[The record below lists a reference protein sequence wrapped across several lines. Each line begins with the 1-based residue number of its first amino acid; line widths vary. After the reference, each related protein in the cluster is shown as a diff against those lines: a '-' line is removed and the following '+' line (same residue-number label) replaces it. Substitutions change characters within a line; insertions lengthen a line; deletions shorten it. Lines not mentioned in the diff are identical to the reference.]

1 MKMTFPLKSLSV
13 VLGFLV
19 LLGVV
24 FGLGYWEGQRGLRQE
39 TNAVA
44 NPGVGS
50 VPGNNL
56 ARYYPAHPVIPPN
69 ASPEMKE
76 FLQNQAALSDKMEQ
90 LRKQSPTGEL
100 SPQQFIQFRQQ
111 NADLIKRQ
119 SQLAQIVAQQ
129 ESKNTIVAPATRVP
143 PNASPQLKA
152 YLAARDQLIQDQ
164 IAFMNQHRTDSF
176 TVQQTAMKQWRQQ
189 NASRFQQLQQLAQA
203 LNPAQNAGSKD

>member
-1 MKMTFPLKSLSV
+1 MKLIIV
-13 VLGFLV
+13 VLSCLV
-19 LLGVV
+19 VVGVV

-39 TNAVA
+39 TNAAA

-76 FLQNQAALSDKMEQ
+76 FLQNQATLSDKMEQ
-90 LRKQSPTGEL
+90 LRKQSPTGTL
-100 SPQQFIQFRQQ
+100 SPQEFIQFRQQ

-119 SQLAQIVAQQ
+119 NQLAQVIAQQ

-152 YLAARDQLIQDQ
+152 YLAARDQLMQDQ
-164 IAFMNQHRTDSF
+164 IAFMNQHRADTL
-176 TVQQTAMKQWRQQ
+176 TAQQAAMKQWRQQ
-189 NASRFQQLQQLAQA
+189 NAARFAELQKLAQA
-203 LNPAQNAGSKD
+203 LTPTNTTK